1 MIPARLSSPLRFTF
15 AFVVAAALALA
26 AGRAHA
32 QTWGGG
38 QAITGSGVVKTEAR
52 PATAFHAIALDVHA
66 RLELRQGDGESLSI
80 TGDDNIVPLI
90 ETVVESGTLKI
101 RWAGNAN
108 YSTNYKALDIV
119 VSARNIDSLT
129 VGGSGQIHA
138 AQLKTDKLHATVGG
152 SGKIVLDTLDAAS
165 VSGTIGG
172 SGDIIAAG
180 RTKALDVTVAGSGKL
195 SAGKLECRE
204 ARITMQG
211 SGQAIVWATESLNAT
226 VAGSGTVR
234 YYGKPQLRQTIAGSG
249 SVRSAGDAS

>member
-1 MIPARLSSPLRFTF
+1 MNPALLPSPLRFTF
-15 AFVVAAALALA
+15 AFVVAAVLALG

-32 QTWGGG
+32 QTWGG
-38 QAITGSGVVKTEAR
+38 QVITGSGVVKTEAR

-66 RLELRQGDGESLSI
+66 RVELRQGDGEGLSI
-80 TGDDNIVPLI
+80 TGDDNIVPLL
-90 ETVVESGTLKI
+90 ETVVENGTLKI
-101 RWAGNAN
+101 RWTGKTN

-119 VSARNIDSLT
+119 VSARSIDGLS
-129 VGGSGQIHA
+129 VAGSGQIHA
-138 AQLKTDKLHATVGG
+138 AQLKADKLHATLGG

-165 VSGTIGG
+165 VNATISG

-180 RTKALDVTVAGSGKL
+180 RTQALDVTVAGSGKL

-211 SGQAIVWATESLNAT
+211 SGQAIVWAKESLDAT